1 MFGSVLGRAVEVGE
15 AGVAVGAGVVV
26 VGEEPAVLEGDAL
39 GFVSPPHPA
48 NNIDAASG
56 TASRAAEVFLLV
68 EASFAVE
75 IDFTVVN
82 FTVVNFTVV
91 KFTVVNIIVVSN
103 FTVSPTAMRAER
115 GRHDARR
122 FFG

>member
-1 MFGSVLGRAVEVGE
+1 
-15 AGVAVGAGVVV
+15 VV

-82 FTVVNFTVV
+82 CTA
-91 KFTVVNIIVVSN
+91 
-103 FTVSPTAMRAER
+103 SPTVKRTER
-115 GRHDARR
+115 WQHAARR

>member
-15 AGVAVGAGVVV
+15 PDVVVGAGVVV

-56 TASRAAEVFLLV
+56 TASRAAEAFFAAEVFLVV
-68 EASFAVE
+68 EACFAVE

-82 FTVVNFTVV
+82 CTA
-91 KFTVVNIIVVSN
+91 
-103 FTVSPTAMRAER
+103 SPTVKRTER
-115 GRHDARR
+115 WQHAARR